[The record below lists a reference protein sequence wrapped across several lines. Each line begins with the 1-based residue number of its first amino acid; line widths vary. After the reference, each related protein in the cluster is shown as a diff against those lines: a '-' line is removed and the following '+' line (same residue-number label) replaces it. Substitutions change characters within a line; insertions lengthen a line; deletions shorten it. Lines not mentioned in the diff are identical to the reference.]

1 MSMTPQIAAARI
13 VRELSTSETDLDQ
26 AIASSAALLA
36 TMARARIDTGTAP
49 ADGQVAMMRLVRGLT
64 SLTEARAEIV
74 RTHGELRKIADT
86 RGDVFTPGVECPK
99 FGLTEPESIE
109 RLTA

>member
-13 VRELSTSETDLDQ
+13 VRELTTSETDLDQ

-36 TMARARIDTGTAP
+36 SMAQARIDTNTAL
-49 ADGQVAMMRLVRGLT
+49 ADGQVAMMRLVRGLS

-74 RTHGELRKIADT
+74 RTHGELLKIAET
-86 RGDVFTPGVECPK
+86 RGDVLTPWTECPK
-99 FGLTEPESIE
+99 FQDSDAIPDQKLAS
-109 RLTA
+109 